1 VIRDTHTKN
10 FLTDQDDTNRL
21 SALYYEVKD
30 RKRDYSARLG
40 RQPGSSGGV
49 LGRFDGATAGYN
61 FTPKWR
67 VNVVGGKPVDI
78 SYDTDLKFYGTSVD
92 MGPFAEHWGGSLYT
106 IQQKADGVTDRNAV
120 GGELRYFDPR
130 FTVYGLYDYDTEF
143 ATSNIILLQGNWT
156 GGSGTSA
163 HLLFDRRKTP
173 SLTLTNALLGETDT
187 SIKSQLQT
195 KSYEQLK
202 QQALDLTS
210 TTDMVSVGV
219 SQSLSTRWQLGFDVQ
234 SAHTSAT
241 VGTVN
246 QPAQPDTGDIYT
258 YTGNIIGT
266 GLFTQ
271 RDVNVISV
279 SRIDAPEYTGNSYS
293 LTNRLLWGPSW
304 GLDVTLSWYSQN
316 NTATDT
322 KLERFA
328 PVLRPSYKWKENIT
342 LEAEFG
348 EERTTTTTPTTEEK
362 NRRRYWSLGYR
373 WDF

>member
-1 VIRDTHTKN
+1 
-10 FLTDQDDTNRL
+10 
-21 SALYYEVKD
+21 
-30 RKRDYSARLG
+30 
-40 RQPGSSGGV
+40 V

-67 VNVVGGKPVDI
+67 VNVVGGKPADN
-78 SYDTDLKFYGTSVD
+78 SFDTDLKFYGTSVD

-106 IQQKADGVTDRNAV
+106 MQQKADGVVDRNAI
-120 GGELRYFDPR
+120 GSELRYFDPR

-143 ATSNIILLQGNWT
+143 ATPNIILLQGNWT

-163 HLLFDRRKTP
+163 HVLFDKRKTP

-195 KSYEQLK
+195 KSYDQLK

-234 SAHTSAT
+234 TAHTSAT

-246 QPAQPDTGDIYT
+246 QPAQPDTGDIHT
-258 YTGNIIGT
+258 YTGNVIGT

-271 RDVNVISV
+271 RDVNVLSI
-279 SRIDAPEYTGNSYS
+279 SRIDAQDYTGNSYS

-304 GLDVTLSWYSQN
+304 GLDVTLSWYNQQTTSTN
-316 NTATDT
+316 SE
-322 KLERFA
+322 LERFS
-328 PVLRPSYKWKENIT
+328 PVIRPSYKWKDKIT
-342 LEAEFG
+342 FELELG
-348 EERTTTTTPTTEEK
+348 EERTTTRSPTTEDK
-362 NRRRYWSLGYR
+362 SQRRYWSLGYR